1 MKDRNIPIA
10 IAFVGTLFVNIPQLL
25 KTYKT
30 KDVAAFSVYTM
41 ILRIIIN
48 ISWIIFGIIE
58 RDVLIIGMSIEVVF
72 CELLLLLFKGLFSAK
87 KTPTLNVP
95 MEPRI
100 GTVYRRSF
108 GDNIQ
113 VLCASI

>member
-1 MKDRNIPIA
+1 MKDRDIPIA
-10 IAFVGTLFVNIPQLL
+10 IAFVGTLFVNVPQLW

-58 RDVLIIGMSIEVVF
+58 RDVLIIGMSVEVVC
-72 CELLLLLFKGLFSAK
+72 CEFLLLLFKGCFSK
-87 KTPTLNVP
+87 QTPKNVP
-95 MEPRI
+95 VEPRV

-108 GDNIQ
+108 GDNIS
-113 VLCASI
+113 CEFASV